1 MDDSVQLGPPLVT
14 CQPFASLE
22 GGRFKVA
29 TFSPIWF
36 ELDQRDTRKLYDA
49 LSRLY
54 DGHGGVTFPVTNRLA
69 PSTVPRNL
77 LVDVESRTVAFFA
90 DHTEVISF
98 DARDTR
104 KIFDLLD
111 RNLRP

>member
-1 MDDSVQLGPPLVT
+1 MDDSLKLGPPLVT
-14 CQPFASLE
+14 CQPFASIE
-22 GGRFKVA
+22 AGRFKIA

-36 ELDQRDTRKLYDA
+36 ELDKRDTQKLYDA
-49 LSRLY
+49 LVGVF
-54 DGHGGVTFPVTNRLA
+54 DGGSGVTFPVTNRLA
-69 PSTVPRNL
+69 SSTVPRGL
-77 LVDVESRTVAFFA
+77 LVDVESRMVTFFA

-104 KIFDLLD
+104 KIFELLD